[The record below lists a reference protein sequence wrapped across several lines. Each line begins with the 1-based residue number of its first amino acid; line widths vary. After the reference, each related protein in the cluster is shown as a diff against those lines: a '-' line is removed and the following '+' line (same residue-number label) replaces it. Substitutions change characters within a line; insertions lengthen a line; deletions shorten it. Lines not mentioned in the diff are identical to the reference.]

1 MINFLRRY
9 SKRREAGR
17 ELDLAYLSLEPF
29 GYDPRGTYPSDHHEV
44 EAMNVEEILSFLAG
58 LVPRN
63 PDLLRRNL
71 PLTLAL
77 LSEVEKSASQKGLE
91 EACVKVSRHLHEVEK
106 LMDLG

>member
-44 EAMNVEEILSFLAG
+44 EAMNVEEILGS
-58 LVPRN
+58 
-63 PDLLRRNL
+63 
-71 PLTLAL
+71 
-77 LSEVEKSASQKGLE
+77 SQMR
-91 EACVKVSRHLHEVEK
+91 V
-106 LMDLG
+106 